1 MQSLGFMFNSRNIY
15 HNFLINLSQ
24 AYNNVRTSL
33 IDAGQ
38 SVFNSDNVVMQQ
50 ETTKALND
58 LENYVLSD
66 HKTIENINA
75 TNS

>member
-1 MQSLGFMFNSRNIY
+1 MFNSRNIY

-24 AYNNVRTSL
+24 AYKNVRTSL

-38 SVFNSDNVVMQQ
+38 SIFNSDNVVMQQ

-66 HKTIENINA
+66 HKTIENNNA